1 MKLWKMYH
9 LGGGVPPPFHVQWRQ
24 ECCSIFTM
32 ETSVPHPLRPVSLN
46 LPTGLLSDKRIFFF
60 DLCQKGFGLIV
71 LCKSV
76 GRSNRKS
83 SQGQIITKKMDV
95 CRWQVSWIV
104 GFLLFL
110 SNVIGDF
117 DKRDYLKREH
127 TLVKPYSGYLFFS
140 IVKTYKT
147 LNYVRS

>member
-1 MKLWKMYH
+1 MYNEDKSAVQF
-9 LGGGVPPPFHVQWRQ
+9 LQWRRVFLIHSVLWVSTSHGS
-24 ECCSIFTM
+24 SI
-32 ETSVPHPLRPVSLN
+32 RQA
-46 LPTGLLSDKRIFFF
+46 IFFF

-71 LCKSV
+71 LCKNV

-83 SQGQIITKKMDV
+83 NQGQIITKKMDV

-140 IVKTYKT
+140 VVKTYKT

>member
-9 LGGGVPPPFHVQWRQ
+9 LGGGGAPPHSIYNEDKSAVQFLQWRRVFLIH
-24 ECCSIFTM
+24 SVLWVSASPRVFYP
-32 ETSVPHPLRPVSLN
+32 TSE
-46 LPTGLLSDKRIFFF
+46 FFF

-71 LCKSV
+71 LCKNV

-95 CRWQVSWIV
+95 CRWQISWIV

>member
-1 MKLWKMYH
+1 MKNVSF
-9 LGGGVPPPFHVQWRQ
+9 GGSPPPIPCTMKTRVLFNFYNGDECSSFTPSCESQPPHWSSIRQ
-24 ECCSIFTM
+24 A
-32 ETSVPHPLRPVSLN
+32 N
-46 LPTGLLSDKRIFFF
+46 FFF

-71 LCKSV
+71 LCKNV